1 MSDELPSSP
10 ATPTELNAGLA
21 LVAAAQGEN
30 PWDANCFWPRVLGAG
45 PQVVMAV
52 WNEDDQE
59 LTLYFDEEL
68 DDFTSPQPE
77 NFILLAP
84 VEDPGDCDRRTTE
97 SALITDN
104 SVLIT
109 STHGINESF
118 PPQIE
123 YTGQEGDPLI
133 GESGD
138 PVGPFVLP
146 LVSVA
151 APE

>member
-10 ATPTELNAGLA
+10 ATPAELNAGLA

-30 PWDANCFWPRVLGAG
+30 PWDDNCFWPRILGAG

-52 WNEDDQE
+52 WNADDQE

-68 DDFTSPQPE
+68 DDTEDPQPD

-84 VEDPGDCDRRTTE
+84 VEYAGECDRRTTE

-109 STHGINESF
+109 SIHGINESF
-118 PPQIE
+118 DPQIE
-123 YTGQEGDPLI
+123 YTAAGGAPLF

-138 PVGPFVLP
+138 PVGAFVLS